1 MYRDGEYVKQNK
13 QLTLEHFTMACEY
26 EHDVES
32 DSAACEALEQ
42 LKNKSSQ

>member
-13 QLTLEHFTMACEY
+13 QKALEHFTMACEY
-26 EHDVES
+26 EYDVES
-32 DSAACEALEQ
+32 GGACEALEQ